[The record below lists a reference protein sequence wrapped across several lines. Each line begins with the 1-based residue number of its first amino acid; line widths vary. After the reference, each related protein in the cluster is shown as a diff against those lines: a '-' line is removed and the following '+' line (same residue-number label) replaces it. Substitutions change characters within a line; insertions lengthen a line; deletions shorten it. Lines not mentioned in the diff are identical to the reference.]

1 VTDEISKRKKRRSW
15 ILSATLSSAAVLL
28 FFLLLDDRER
38 DVIVLGLTIGIVF
51 VYCPV
56 SYFVSAKF
64 GADPRI
70 ARARRAAPWAW
81 GFILTGAAALG
92 WASSYAGGS
101 PGSWHW
107 EVLVATL
114 FICLWLLVIVL
125 HMMRGGAVLL
135 IIPGWLLFA
144 GHERTATEIDKTFER
159 LSSRIRQ
166 WFCGIYTA
174 LVAAGLATVV
184 GMAIYSSAELSRMSL
199 LLSARIT
206 YMEPSPDGRYVGFVG
221 PRRRGSPVPV
231 CVLDASGELIAR
243 TSPTAVPL
251 QRDYPFEWLP
261 NGNEL
266 LVFRATARATEIE
279 DGPRSDTTLLRLN
292 AQTGAVAPVNLEVRN
307 WRGIAV
313 VDAHTLSYTIK
324 DGTEVES
331 PGLYLA
337 TADTPQ
343 WQLRQLLPNTEDEKW
358 SACLWSAPTESGFHL
373 IVEARGDPEEAKGI
387 RTYWNVRTGP
397 EGVVEKAQTAKIQGP
412 VVRRRVS
419 PDGLRLAAI
428 VRLPDGADKL
438 RLFATDP
445 SGGTAGKLLGEV
457 GTPNLA
463 FRPNGAELLLWEGG
477 AWVFSK
483 EAPPRLL
490 LVDLQTSESRELP
503 LPDGLPCI
511 SAAAWLDNDTILLG
525 IPGEGILK
533 LNPKTGKHSYLWR
546 MPGAVEEQKTPEGEE
561 GEK

>member
-38 DVIVLGLTIGIVF
+38 DVVAGAFTVLFF
-51 VYCPV
+51 VYWIA
-56 SYFVSAKF
+56 SYFVSARF
-64 GADPRI
+64 SADPRI
-70 ARARRAAPWAW
+70 ARARREAPWAW
-81 GFILTGAAALG
+81 GSLLTGAVAVGYALVRLQSDRLESG
-92 WASSYAGGS
+92 TINWGAGVAM
-101 PGSWHW
+101 
-107 EVLVATL
+107 VLSL
-114 FICLWLLVIVL
+114 CLVLLVPPL
-125 HMMRGGAVLL
+125 HMMRGGGILL
-135 IIPGWLLFA
+135 IIPACLPTIGY
-144 GHERTATEIDKTFER
+144 ERTVKQIDKGFKR
-159 LSSRIRQ
+159 SSTRAVRWIGGLYIA
-166 WFCGIYTA
+166 FVFIVMVT
-174 LVAAGLATVV
+174 LVSLL
-184 GMAIYSSAELSRMSL
+184 ISSSAELSRMSL
-199 LLSARIT
+199 LLTARIT
-206 YMEPSPDGRYVGFVG
+206 NMEPSPDGRYVGFVG
-221 PRRRGSPVPV
+221 PRRRGSPRPV
-231 CVLDASGELIAR
+231 RVLDAAGKLTAR

-261 NGNEL
+261 SGNEL
-266 LVFRATARATEIE
+266 LVFRATARATETE

-292 AQTGAVAPVNLEVRN
+292 AQTGTVAPVNLEVRN

-331 PGLYLA
+331 PRLYLA

-373 IVEARGDPEEAKGI
+373 IVEARGGPEEAKGI
-387 RTYWNVRTGP
+387 RTYWSVRTGP
-397 EGVVEKAQTAKIQGP
+397 EGVVEKTQIAKIQGP

-445 SGGTAGKLLGEV
+445 SGGTVRGPQGE
-457 GTPNLA
+457 GGMSNLA
-463 FRPNGAELLLWEGG
+463 FRPDGAELLLWEGG

-490 LVDLQTSESRELP
+490 LVDLKTSESRELP

-511 SAAAWLDNDTILLG
+511 SSAAWLDNDAILLG

-533 LNPKTGKHSYLWR
+533 LNPKTGEHSYLWR
-546 MPGAVEEQKTPEGEE
+546 MPGAVE
-561 GEK
+561 